1 MGCGASKA
9 QAAQALIDDPPQ
21 QPPPGT
27 PSDSNQE
34 TQPTLIP
41 SPPSASSPDHHQQ
54 HQPSPPALPSIAAAP
69 ADGRPVY
76 GHLPPP
82 TEAMPA
88 NSSVEPAH
96 PVVTPDGPLVLVL
109 GPPGSGKDA
118 VCERLAA
125 RFGCVH
131 LSAVELMRTA
141 ISSSSQQG
149 TMISNMIRA
158 GQIVPA
164 QVTLDLIKASI
175 AESQGSGG
183 PYVVQGFPKTLD
195 SLEAMDAQLRRAG
208 SGGGGSTA
216 AAGSGGGSTAATG
229 SEAASSAAR
238 EGEGAACVAAL
249 HLDLNEEQLT
259 ARLLERGRTSNR
271 ADDTADAIARRLKT
285 YRQQEQP
292 VVDALRAR
300 GLVTTLDASLPIEAV
315 FEAACAVYQRVGQA
329 PT

>member
-1 MGCGASKA
+1 
-9 QAAQALIDDPPQ
+9 
-21 QPPPGT
+21 
-27 PSDSNQE
+27 
-34 TQPTLIP
+34 
-41 SPPSASSPDHHQQ
+41 
-54 HQPSPPALPSIAAAP
+54 
-69 ADGRPVY
+69 VY

-216 AAGSGGGSTAATG
+216 ATG

-238 EGEGAACVAAL
+238 EGGGAACVAAL

-315 FEAACAVYQRVGQA
+315 FEAACAVYQRVGQS